1 MLVGL
6 LLASRTSPWYAPP
19 TGQKR
24 LHRRSVGRTERLCTA
39 VDTSTT
45 PSGVTAAG
53 RTARRCNRR
62 IEAAA
67 AYRAGQRGVSR
78 FNTG

>member
-6 LLASRTSPWYAPP
+6 AACLPDLPWYAPP

-45 PSGVTAAG
+45 P
-53 RTARRCNRR
+53 
-62 IEAAA
+62 
-67 AYRAGQRGVSR
+67 
-78 FNTG
+78 